1 MKNNIKFNNSN
12 ILYTFSS
19 VNGKYIVELTYNFIN
34 QYQLQNTSIKI
45 SSKSN
50 NAISSIDVRKLN
62 IYSLNKK
69 AQKQISN
76 LADVDNNYFIQ
87 KTGNKNFNKIN
98 ISKFVKNIHTR
109 NTQNRNELMCQ
120 YAYVYDFYIKS
131 NHNNYSLFLAKKLNY
146 SENYIKN
153 LTKELFVKKYL
164 LKNTTGVPGGVFSKK
179 TLKYFNSL

>member
-1 MKNNIKFNNSN
+1 MKNNIKFKNSD
-12 ILYTFSS
+12 IFYTFSNL
-19 VNGKYIVELTYNFIN
+19 NGKYIVELAYCFIN

-50 NAISSIDVRKLN
+50 NAISSIDIRKLN

-76 LADVDNNYFIQ
+76 LADVDNKYFIK
-87 KTGNKNFNKIN
+87 KTGNKDFNKIN
-98 ISKFVKNIHTR
+98 ISKFVKNINTR
-109 NTQNRNELMCQ
+109 SATNRNEFMCQ
-120 YAYVYDFYIKS
+120 YAYVYDFYVKA

-153 LTKELFVKKYL
+153 LTKELFEKKYL
-164 LKNTTGVPGGVFSKK
+164 LKNTKGVPGGVFSKK
-179 TLKYFNSL
+179 TLKYLNSL

>member
-19 VNGKYIVELTYNFIN
+19 VNSKYTVELTYDFIN

-50 NAISSIDVRKLN
+50 SAISSIDIRKLN

-76 LADVDNNYFIQ
+76 LADVDNNYFIK
-87 KTGNKNFNKIN
+87 KTGNKDFSKIN
-98 ISKFVKNIHTR
+98 VSKFVKNINTR
-109 NTQNRNELMCQ
+109 STTNRNELMCQ

-131 NHNNYSLFLAKKLNY
+131 NHNNYSLFLAKKLFNQK
-146 SENYIKN
+146 SIDKFD
-153 LTKELFVKKYL
+153 LIIDLQSKIR
-164 LKNTTGVPGGVFSKK
+164 NTLILNRIPS
-179 TLKYFNSL
+179 KYFYQMV

>member
-1 MKNNIKFNNSN
+1 MRDNIKFNHQE

-19 VNGKYIVELTYNFIN
+19 VNGKYIAELTYEFIN

-50 NAISSIDVRKLN
+50 NAISSIDIRKLN

-76 LADVDNNYFIQ
+76 FADVDNSYFIK
-87 KTGNKNFNKIN
+87 KTGNKDFSKIN
-98 ISKFVKNIHTR
+98 ISKFVKNINTR
-109 NTQNRNELMCQ
+109 STTNRNEFMCQ

-153 LTKELFVKKYL
+153 LTKELFEKKYL
-164 LKNTTGVPGGVFSKK
+164 LKNTTGVPGGLFSKK
-179 TLKYFNSL
+179 TIKYFNSL

>member
-1 MKNNIKFNNSN
+1 MKNNIKFNNSK

-19 VNGKYIVELTYNFIN
+19 VNGKYIVELTYDFIN

-45 SSKSN
+45 TSKSN

-62 IYSLNKK
+62 IYGLNKK

-76 LADVDNNYFIQ
+76 FADVDNDYFFK
-87 KTGNKNFNKIN
+87 KTGNRDFNKIN
-98 ISKFVKNIHTR
+98 VTKFVKNINTR
-109 NTQNRNELMCQ
+109 NTSNRNVLMCQ

-153 LTKELFVKKYL
+153 LTKELFERKYL